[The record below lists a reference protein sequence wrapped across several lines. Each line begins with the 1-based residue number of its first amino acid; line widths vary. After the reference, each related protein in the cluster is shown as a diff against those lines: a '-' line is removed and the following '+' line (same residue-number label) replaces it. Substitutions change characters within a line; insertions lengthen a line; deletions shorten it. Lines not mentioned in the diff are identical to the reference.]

1 MKGEKVRTANFLERV
16 ADVLEVDSIG
26 VDDEFRQVPEWCSLK
41 AFGLMVTLENDYG
54 AKVGVDEF
62 LKLRTVKDL
71 YRVAFAA
78 FAAELLGVP
87 SETIDGES
95 AMGTVPAWD
104 SVMHLRMVMEGEKKF
119 GCAYP
124 LEIIPSIRKI
134 NDFAEKAVW

>member
-1 MKGEKVRTANFLERV
+1 MANFLERV
-16 ADVLEVDSIG
+16 AEVLEVDSIG
-26 VDDEFRQVPEWCSLK
+26 IDDEFRQVPEWCSLK

-62 LKLRTVKDL
+62 LKLRTVRDL

-78 FAAELLGVP
+78 FAADLLDVA
-87 SETIDGES
+87 SEAIDGES

-124 LEIIPSIRKI
+124 LEIIPSLRKI
-134 NDFAEKAVW
+134 DDFVEKAVW